1 MPHTLKSFTILDFF
15 IILSCLGCA
24 FFFLPLMESHAPA
37 CVVIYRDNQRIARYP
52 LSSPKEI
59 TLQGKVSSVTIS
71 IRDGSVRVLRADCP
85 RQICVRAG
93 AIRRSGQQIVCAP
106 NHILIE
112 LETSSGKGLDAITQ

>member
-15 IILSCLGCA
+15 IILSCLGGA
-24 FFFLPLMESHAPA
+24 FLFLPLMESHAPA
-37 CVVIYRDNQRIARYP
+37 SVAIYRDNQRIARYS

-59 TLQGKVSSVTIS
+59 TEQGKEGKVTIS
-71 IRDGSVRVLRADCP
+71 IHNGGVAVVRADCP
-85 RQICVRAG
+85 KQICVHAG

-112 LETSSGKGLDAITQ
+112 IETSSGNGLDAITH